1 MALFGLNKKEKAKTT
16 SSTKEGLS
24 ASVAKKVTG
33 GKTKVVRKDSPS
45 SAGGVKGFA
54 HVLRR
59 PRITEKATMHTDRS
73 VYLFD
78 VAPNATKYEI
88 ARAVYA
94 VYNVTP
100 RMVHVVT
107 IPTKQKRSVRTGG
120 MGTKTGGKKAYVYL
134 KKGETIT
141 IT

>member
-1 MALFGLNKKEKAKTT
+1 MARFGLNKKEKAKTT

-54 HVLRR
+54 HALRR

-78 VAPNATKYEI
+78 VAPNSTKYEI
-88 ARAVYA
+88 ARAVY
-94 VYNVTP
+94 NVTR
-100 RMVHVVT
+100 RMVRVVT
-107 IPTKQKRSVRTGG
+107 IPAKQKRSARTGG